1 MIQSASTMDF
11 FHSFT
16 VHRKYILKET
26 VFYNTKKK
34 SCNSYI
40 GFLSQLWFLPCWIE
54 MSSLMWSLQ
63 NAAQVM
69 VKHLVLYWNLWQ
81 IVLPQTSAHYST
93 KEPRFWYGLLCR
105 IVETHE
111 KKLLFHISF
120 PVFETDDGEANIS
133 WSCCTFC
140 CRRFEWLH
148 PHLVIW
154 WEHSEALTVCLDS
167 MTFHS
172 LERSSPALLRCL
184 IESPFIRDYSCDYIT
199 KRCRQIDKDENPLYY
214 LALIL
219 FYCGLFC
226 FTFPSQIG
234 VKCRNLRERTRTQ
247 TVERKTVNCSW
258 KPYKSR
264 VLRRCIAF
272 SIYI

>member
-1 MIQSASTMDF
+1 MT
-11 FHSFT
+11 
-16 VHRKYILKET
+16 
-26 VFYNTKKK
+26 
-34 SCNSYI
+34 
-40 GFLSQLWFLPCWIE
+40 
-54 MSSLMWSLQ
+54 
-63 NAAQVM
+63 
-69 VKHLVLYWNLWQ
+69 VKHLVLHPNVWQ
-81 IVLPQTSAHYST
+81 IALPLTSAHYST
-93 KEPRFWYGLLCR
+93 KEPRLWYSLLCR
-105 IVETHE
+105 IVKTHE
-111 KKLLFHISF
+111 KNLLFPVSF

-172 LERSSPALLRCL
+172 LERSSPALLCCL
-184 IESPFIRDYSCDYIT
+184 IESAFTRDYSCDYIT

-219 FYCGLFC
+219 FCCGLFC
-226 FTFPSQIG
+226 LAFPSQIG
-234 VKCRNLRERTRTQ
+234 VECRNLRERTRTQ
-247 TVERKTVNCSW
+247 TRKRKAVNCCW
-258 KPYKSR
+258 KPYKSG

-272 SIYI
+272 TIHIQIYKYMSLYIYIFVYVPTHICEKAYNANALAVI